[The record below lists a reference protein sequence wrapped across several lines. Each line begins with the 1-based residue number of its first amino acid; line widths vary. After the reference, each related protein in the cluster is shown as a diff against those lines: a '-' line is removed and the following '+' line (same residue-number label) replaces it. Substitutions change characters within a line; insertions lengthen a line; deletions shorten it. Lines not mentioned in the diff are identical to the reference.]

1 MHQITY
7 DGTSYRTHGELPS
20 LGSRA
25 PDVSLVNTN
34 LQDVSLANFM
44 GMRKVLNIFPSI
56 DTPVCAKSVI
66 VFDGI
71 AKDHKDIAMLM
82 VSYDLPFA
90 HARFHEQH
98 SLTHVVGLSAIRHAG
113 FGENY
118 GVQIMEGP
126 LAGMFSRAVV
136 VLDENNTVVYREQIA
151 DIGEEP
157 DYIAAYKA
165 LGIEVDPQDIED

>member
-7 DGTSYRTHGELPS
+7 EGTSYPTYGELPS
-20 LGSRA
+20 IGSRA
-25 PDVSLVNTN
+25 PDVSLVNTS

-44 GMRKVLNIFPSI
+44 GVRKVFNIFPSI

-66 VFDGI
+66 VFDKI
-71 AKDHKDIAMLM
+71 AKDHNDVAMLM

-118 GVQIMEGP
+118 GVQIVAGP
-126 LAGMFSRAVV
+126 LSGMFSRAVV

-151 DIGEEP
+151 DIGDEP

-165 LGIEVDPQDIED
+165 LGIDVNPQDIED

>member
-1 MHQITY
+1 MQEIIY
-7 DGTSYRTHGELPS
+7 KGTSYRTHGELPAI
-20 LGSRA
+20 GSRA
-25 PDVSLVNTN
+25 PDVSLVNTQ

-44 GMRKVLNIFPSI
+44 GMRKILNIFPSI

-66 VFDGI
+66 VFDKLAGRG
-71 AKDHKDIAMLM
+71 DDVAMLM

-90 HARFHEQH
+90 HSRFHHENA
-98 SLTHVVGLSAIRHAG
+98 LDNVVGLSAIRHAG

-118 GVQIMEGP
+118 GVQIEEGP

-165 LGIEVDPQDIED
+165 LGIDINPLELEI

>member
-7 DGTSYRTHGELPS
+7 DGKSYRTYGELPS
-20 LGSRA
+20 IGSRA
-25 PDVSLVNTN
+25 PDVSLVNTE

-44 GMRKVLNIFPSI
+44 GKRKVFNIFPSI

-66 VFDGI
+66 VFNRI
-71 AKDHKDIAMLM
+71 AADHDDVTMLM

-118 GVQIMEGP
+118 GVQIVEGP
-126 LAGMFSRAVV
+126 LSGMFSRAVV
-136 VLDENNTVVYREQIA
+136 VLDENNTVVYRQQIA
-151 DIGEEP
+151 DIGDEP

-165 LGIEVDPQDIED
+165 LGIDVDPNEIED